1 MIALPLFSTFH
12 DAKGS
17 KTPSV
22 IMMHEPFDPNA
33 EYDDEYLDDEYLFD
47 DEEIPDDKGTVKED
61 DAEILAEIGEIPDE
75 KETVKEDN
83 NKIAEAADIS
93 ADNNRLLR
101 VKNQPEKGS
110 SLLRNKEFV
119 RGLVAD
125 ARKAAKSASES
136 GNLPATT
143 STNNMDS
150 RGLQVQDKML
160 VRFIECLFENNM
172 NNEGTI
178 AVLGSQNEAHITDS
192 VFRKNSVYSEE
203 GVSTTI
209 CLCICKQDVPRWLL
223 NPSDHHF
230 QFLFS

>member
-1 MIALPLFSTFH
+1 
-12 DAKGS
+12 
-17 KTPSV
+17 
-22 IMMHEPFDPNA
+22 MMHEPFDPNA
-33 EYDDEYLDDEYLFD
+33 EYDDEYMDDEYLFD
-47 DEEIPDDKGTVKED
+47 DEEIS
-61 DAEILAEIGEIPDE
+61 DE
-75 KETVKEDN
+75 KVHE
-83 NKIAEAADIS
+83 KIADKADVTVPPGNVAVPPS
-93 ADNNRLLR
+93 NNRLLR

-125 ARKAAKSASES
+125 ARKMAKSASES

-192 VFRKNSVYSEE
+192 EFRKNSVYSEE